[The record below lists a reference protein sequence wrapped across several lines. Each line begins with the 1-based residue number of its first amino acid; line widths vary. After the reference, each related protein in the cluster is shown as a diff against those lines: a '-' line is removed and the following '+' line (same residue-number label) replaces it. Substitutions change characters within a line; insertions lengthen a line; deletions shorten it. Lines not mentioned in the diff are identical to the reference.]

1 MFVSSQANGDFTLK
15 AAELADRFGLSE
27 HEFHRYMALGLI
39 VGRVEIGSGDQEGTR
54 RLSLR
59 FGNRMWRA
67 IVSADNS
74 IQDEEMAFLRG
85 NVSKRRRSPRP
96 DTV

>member
-1 MFVSSQANGDFTLK
+1 MFVSSHANGDFTK

-39 VGRVEIGSGDQEGTR
+39 VGSVEIGSGDQEGTC
-54 RLSLR
+54 RLWLR
-59 FGNRMWRA
+59 FGNRMRRA

-74 IQDEEMAFLRG
+74 IQDEKMAFLRG
-85 NVSKRRRSPRP
+85 NVSKRRRSPRLRR
-96 DTV
+96 